1 MIGRKMRKRKK
12 SNCIFKKTGY
22 WIIGL
27 LAVLIIGFEAYRM
40 VASWLI
46 ERKADKEWPTR
57 DLTSGSY
64 SGDYDG
70 IDISKHQGRI
80 HWDEL
85 SQVKKLQFI
94 FIKATEGADIK
105 DPSYDKNI
113 NQARKHGIPVGSYH
127 FLSKAPAP
135 LQFENFRNVVD
146 KDKQDLLPV
155 IDAEDDGTKGLN
167 KEEIQSTL
175 KTLCHLFKAYY
186 GHTPIIYCS
195 ESYYK
200 DYLAPD
206 FNGYYLWIASYNH
219 EPVLPGAPHYDIWQF
234 HRHGRVPGIW
244 NWVDLNKFADGR
256 SVEDIKFN

>member
-1 MIGRKMRKRKK
+1 MRRKK
-12 SNCIFKKTGY
+12 KKNNSIYKKTGY

-27 LAVLIIGFEAYRM
+27 LIVFIIGFEAYRM

-64 SGDYDG
+64 SGGYDG

-85 SQVKKLQFI
+85 SQVKRLQFI

-105 DPSYDKNI
+105 DPCYDKNI

-155 IDAEDDGTKGLN
+155 IDAENDGTKGLS
-167 KEEIQSTL
+167 KEEIQSSL
-175 KTLCHLFKAYY
+175 KTLCHLFKV
-186 GHTPIIYCS
+186 H
-195 ESYYK
+195 
-200 DYLAPD
+200 
-206 FNGYYLWIASYNH
+206 
-219 EPVLPGAPHYDIWQF
+219 
-234 HRHGRVPGIW
+234 
-244 NWVDLNKFADGR
+244 
-256 SVEDIKFN
+256 